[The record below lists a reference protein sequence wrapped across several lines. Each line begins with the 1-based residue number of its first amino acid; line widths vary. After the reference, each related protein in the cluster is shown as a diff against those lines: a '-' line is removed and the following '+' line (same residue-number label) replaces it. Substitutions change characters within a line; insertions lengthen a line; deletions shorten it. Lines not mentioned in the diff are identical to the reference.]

1 MKKQVKQNLKFNEL
15 RNKVCDIK
23 DKLSLEKNFWNIGTV
38 NFIEIMF
45 SVLEYR
51 NLKCKNVSD
60 EDFINLFSLRI
71 LAVNIIPASKNN
83 PNKPDQKIIKWNGL
97 EGFEKY
103 WVPKNLVINSKIVSE
118 EIINIIEQYNINI
131 MLNNSF
137 NEAIENEYQPTIK
150 ENCVCH
156 YINYFRKITLPNNR
170 L

>member
-1 MKKQVKQNLKFNEL
+1 MKKQVRQNLKFNEL
-15 RNKVCDIK
+15 INKVCDIK

-38 NFIEIMF
+38 NFIETMF

-83 PNKPDQKIIKWNGL
+83 PNKLDQKII
-97 EGFEKY
+97 
-103 WVPKNLVINSKIVSE
+103 
-118 EIINIIEQYNINI
+118 
-131 MLNNSF
+131 
-137 NEAIENEYQPTIK
+137 
-150 ENCVCH
+150 
-156 YINYFRKITLPNNR
+156 LPNNR